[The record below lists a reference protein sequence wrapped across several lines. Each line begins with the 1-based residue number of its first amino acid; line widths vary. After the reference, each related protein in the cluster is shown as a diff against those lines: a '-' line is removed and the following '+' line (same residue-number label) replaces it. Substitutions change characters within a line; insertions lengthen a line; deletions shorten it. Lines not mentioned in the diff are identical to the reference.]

1 MGNIKGGGWGGGEPA
16 VKEGSYPHLPS
27 VGGDDMG
34 DWLSR
39 YEKADAKRN
48 AEEQLQ
54 MAEGVEARKAADDMG
69 DWLSRYGK
77 ADAERNAEEQL
88 QMAEG
93 VEARKA
99 AEVAVLLARCD
110 ATVQS
115 VEKATKE
122 RPELFL
128 IEMLFG
134 VCVGSSGPVELMP
147 ELMLAARKHGHGL
160 TVDEVLATLRK
171 AERYALAVY
180 QRRFGASCAASV
192 TPAEW
197 ERRRRSRAARRLRTL
212 AEWGRR
218 RTEWETQ
225 HGRPFPD
232 PYAEA
237 AREIAEAAHGGP

>member
-1 MGNIKGGGWGGGEPA
+1 
-16 VKEGSYPHLPS
+16 
-27 VGGDDMG
+27 MG

-147 ELMLAARKHGHGL
+147 ELMLAARQHGHGL

-197 ERRRRSRAARRLRTL
+197 ELRRRSRAARRLRTL